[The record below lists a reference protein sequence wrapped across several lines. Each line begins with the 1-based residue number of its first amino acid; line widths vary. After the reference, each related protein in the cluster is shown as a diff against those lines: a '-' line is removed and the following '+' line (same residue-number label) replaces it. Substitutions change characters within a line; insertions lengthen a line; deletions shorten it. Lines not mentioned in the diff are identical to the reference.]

1 MNNVF
6 RINSLKTSK
15 EGVGWGVSLLVC
27 SSRPSRLL
35 KSRVGTFKWGEGGG
49 GRGEGA
55 N

>member
-15 EGVGWGVSLLVC
+15 EGVGWGVSLFVC
-27 SSRPSRLL
+27 SSRPSRIL
-35 KSRVGTFKWGEGGG
+35 KSRVRTFLVGGG
-49 GRGEGA
+49 GEGA